1 MEVIKFLK
9 SACLILRREGV
20 EILIPPFLHVHY
32 SVQIL
37 SFYLRI
43 WMEVNKSFKTFIWK
57 TFLKITC
64 GFLVTAK
71 PFYKLNIHNYLKL
84 KF

>member
-9 SACLILRREGV
+9 SPCLILRREGV
-20 EILIPPFLHVHY
+20 EILIPPFLYVHY

-57 TFLKITC
+57 TFFKIPC

>member
-1 MEVIKFLK
+1 MEVNK
-9 SACLILRREGV
+9 SFEKSLLDSWGGV
-20 EILIPPFLHVHY
+20 EILIPPIFYVHY

-57 TFLKITC
+57 TFLKIPC
-64 GFLVTAK
+64 VFLVTAK
-71 PFYKLNIHNYLKL
+71 QFTN
-84 KF
+84 

>member
-1 MEVIKFLK
+1 MEIFI
-9 SACLILRREGV
+9 APR
-20 EILIPPFLHVHY
+20 LHVHY

-43 WMEVNKSFKTFIWK
+43 WMEVDKYFKTFIWK
-57 TFLKITC
+57 SFFGNPLYVPGNCQTI
-64 GFLVTAK
+64 
-71 PFYKLNIHNYLKL
+71 YKLNIHNYLIL